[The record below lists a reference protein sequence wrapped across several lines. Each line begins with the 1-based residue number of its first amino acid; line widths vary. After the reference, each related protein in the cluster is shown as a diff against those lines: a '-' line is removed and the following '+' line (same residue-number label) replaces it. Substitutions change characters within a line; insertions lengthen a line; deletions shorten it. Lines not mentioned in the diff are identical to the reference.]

1 MLNLAVLDCLVGNVD
16 RHTRN
21 FGLFYNSSTGK
32 YEIPLIFDNGM
43 GLFEHDYYR
52 DNYRNYEEA
61 MNNVYVSPYGEDPF
75 ELAMLGVS
83 YGSFVRF
90 FQRRIIREGCILY
103 REHLRALGMDK
114 MDFDL
119 YIRKNN
125 GNNHLDNYW
134 VKFDDGGAQSFAE
147 LH

>member
-1 MLNLAVLDCLVGNVD
+1 
-16 RHTRN
+16 
-21 FGLFYNSSTGK
+21 
-32 YEIPLIFDNGM
+32 M
-43 GLFEHDYYR
+43 GLFKHDICSGIRKEDALVMAEVRLINNLKGVLYYLDTPLLDFEIKDR
-52 DNYRNYEEA
+52 ELIKADDLSGHQLY
-61 MNNVYVSPYGEDPF
+61 PY

-90 FQRRIIREGCILY
+90 FQRRTIREGCMFY

-134 VKFDDGGAQSFAE
+134 VKFDDFGARKFSE
-147 LH
+147 L